1 MDFCLQFERFSNLA
15 VHHGNMGVGFL
26 FNGRELVLAHIMW
39 QVVLGGGEGG
49 EVGGGGGDGGGVPKH
64 GGELAICC

>member
-39 QVVLGGGEGG
+39 QVVLGGGDAGWWWWWWG
-49 EVGGGGGDGGGVPKH
+49 LPQYPV
-64 GGELAICC
+64 